1 MKKIVLVILLL
12 AFGLC
17 SQAWSSLYSANDI
30 LNNTTPGAV
39 VTSGTTMST
48 KTTNIG
54 TVGVGTLNGV
64 AGEIDSY
71 AIGTGTD
78 QWIRVTFNAP
88 QYVDDIRLAFLYPGL
103 TGGYGDTVLEKAE
116 IITDLGSF
124 YLQATGIETASW
136 TGAGTVNNLEDAVS
150 PNGGVWEIYNPF
162 IAAPISFIEFRA
174 VQLAQGGGADSDY
187 SIVSISSQPVP
198 LPAALWLLGSGL
210 IGLVGLRRRFK
221 K

>member
-1 MKKIVLVILLL
+1 MKKIVLVILFL

-30 LNNTTPGAV
+30 LSNTTPGAV

-78 QWIRVTFNAP
+78 QWIRVTFDAP
-88 QYVDDIRLAFLYPGL
+88 QYVDDIRLAFLYPDNWWVWR
-103 TGGYGDTVLEKAE
+103 YG
-116 IITDLGSF
+116 
-124 YLQATGIETASW
+124 
-136 TGAGTVNNLEDAVS
+136 
-150 PNGGVWEIYNPF
+150 P
-162 IAAPISFIEFRA
+162 
-174 VQLAQGGGADSDY
+174 
-187 SIVSISSQPVP
+187 
-198 LPAALWLLGSGL
+198 
-210 IGLVGLRRRFK
+210 
-221 K
+221 